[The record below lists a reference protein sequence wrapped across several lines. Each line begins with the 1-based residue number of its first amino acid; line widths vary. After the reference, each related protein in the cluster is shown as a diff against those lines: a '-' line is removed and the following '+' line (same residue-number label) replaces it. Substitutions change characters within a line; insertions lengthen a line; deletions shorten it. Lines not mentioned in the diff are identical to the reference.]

1 MIDFIVGFFAVI
13 FFLAFYLYIG
23 YWFLDL
29 KTLPAEHWVSRS
41 ANHVR
46 SFFGDIW
53 APMRWKTR
61 RLDIRLLL
69 VIDNLVM
76 RLTNIDFVLLS
87 KRLWAGLILFI
98 LKLKKL
104 FFERNEDKRQRN
116 KTAQQ
121 RRSRSV

>member
-1 MIDFIVGFFAVI
+1 MIDFIVGLFAVI
-13 FFLAFYLYIG
+13 IFLAFYAYIG

-41 ANHVR
+41 ANRVG
-46 SFFGDIW
+46 SLFGGIW
-53 APMRWKTR
+53 APMRWKYH

-87 KRLWAGLILFI
+87 KRLWTGLVLFM

-104 FFERNEDKRQRN
+104 FFERNEDKR
-116 KTAQQ
+116 
-121 RRSRSV
+121 

>member
-1 MIDFIVGFFAVI
+1 MMDFIVGIFAVI
-13 FFLAFYLYIG
+13 VFLAFYAYIG

-41 ANHVR
+41 ANRVR

-87 KRLWAGLILFI
+87 KRLWTGVILFI
-98 LKLKKL
+98 SKLKKL
-104 FFERNEDKRQRN
+104 FFERNEDKR
-116 KTAQQ
+116 
-121 RRSRSV
+121 

>member
-1 MIDFIVGFFAVI
+1 MIDFIVGIFAVI
-13 FFLAFYLYIG
+13 GFLAFYAYIG

-29 KTLPAEHWVSRS
+29 KALPAEHWVSR
-41 ANHVR
+41 AADRVG
-46 SFFGDIW
+46 SFFGGIW

-87 KRLWAGLILFI
+87 KRLWTGVILFMS
-98 LKLKKL
+98 KLKKL
-104 FFERNEDKRQRN
+104 FFERNEDKR
-116 KTAQQ
+116 
-121 RRSRSV
+121 

>member
-13 FFLAFYLYIG
+13 FFLAFYAYIG

-41 ANHVR
+41 ANRVR
-46 SFFGDIW
+46 SFFGDVW

-61 RLDIRLLL
+61 RLDVRLLL

-87 KRLWAGLILFI
+87 KRLWAHLVCLYLKMALFV
-98 LKLKKL
+98 LKLKRL
-104 FFERNEDKRQRN
+104 FFEKNENKR
-116 KTAQQ
+116 
-121 RRSRSV
+121 

>member
-1 MIDFIVGFFAVI
+1 MIDFFVNTIATLLFVC
-13 FFLAFYLYIG
+13 FYLAIG

-29 KTLPAEHWVSRS
+29 RTLPEEHWVSRS
-41 ANHVR
+41 ANRVR

-87 KRLWAGLILFI
+87 KRLWTGVILFI
-98 LKLKKL
+98 SKLKRL
-104 FFERNEDKRQRN
+104 FFERNEDKR
-116 KTAQQ
+116 
-121 RRSRSV
+121 

>member
-1 MIDFIVGFFAVI
+1 MIDFIVGIFAVI
-13 FFLAFYLYIG
+13 VFLAFYAYIG

-41 ANHVR
+41 ANRVG
-46 SFFGDIW
+46 SFFGDVW

-87 KRLWAGLILFI
+87 KRLWTGLILFI
-98 LKLKKL
+98 SKLKKL
-104 FFERNEDKRQRN
+104 FFERNEDKR
-116 KTAQQ
+116 
-121 RRSRSV
+121 

>member
-41 ANHVR
+41 ANCVR
-46 SFFGDIW
+46 SFFGGVW
-53 APMRWKTR
+53 APMRYKTR

-69 VIDNLVM
+69 VIDNLVI

-87 KRLWAGLILFI
+87 KKLWAGLILFI

-104 FFERNEDKRQRN
+104 FFERNEDKR
-116 KTAQQ
+116 
-121 RRSRSV
+121 

>member
-1 MIDFIVGFFAVI
+1 MIDFFVNTIATLLFVC
-13 FFLAFYLYIG
+13 FYLAIG

-29 KTLPAEHWVSRS
+29 RTLPEEHWVSRS
-41 ANHVR
+41 ANQVR
-46 SFFGDIW
+46 GFFGAVW
-53 APMRWKTR
+53 EPMRFKSR

-87 KRLWAGLILFI
+87 KKLWAGLVLFM

-104 FFERNEDKRQRN
+104 FFERNEDKR
-116 KTAQQ
+116 
-121 RRSRSV
+121 

>member
-1 MIDFIVGFFAVI
+1 MIDFILGIFAVI
-13 FFLAFYLYIG
+13 IFLAFYAYIG

-41 ANHVR
+41 ANRVG
-46 SFFGDIW
+46 SFFGDVW

-87 KRLWAGLILFI
+87 KRLWTGLVLFM

-104 FFERNEDKRQRN
+104 FFERNEDKR
-116 KTAQQ
+116 
-121 RRSRSV
+121 

>member
-13 FFLAFYLYIG
+13 VFLAFYANIG

-41 ANHVR
+41 ANRVG
-46 SFFGDIW
+46 SFFGDVW

-87 KRLWAGLILFI
+87 KRLWTGLILFI
-98 LKLKKL
+98 SKLKKL
-104 FFERNEDKRQRN
+104 FFERNEDKR
-116 KTAQQ
+116 
-121 RRSRSV
+121 

>member
-13 FFLAFYLYIG
+13 VFLAFYLYIG

-41 ANHVR
+41 ANRVR

-53 APMRWKTR
+53 APMRYKTR

-69 VIDNLVM
+69 VIDNLVI
-76 RLTNIDFVLLS
+76 RLTNVDFVLLS
-87 KRLWAGLILFI
+87 KKLWTGVILFI
-98 LKLKKL
+98 SKLKKL
-104 FFERNEDKRQRN
+104 FFERNEDKR
-116 KTAQQ
+116 
-121 RRSRSV
+121 

>member
-13 FFLAFYLYIG
+13 VFLAFYLYIG

-41 ANHVR
+41 ANRVR

-53 APMRWKTR
+53 APMRLKTR

-87 KRLWAGLILFI
+87 KKLWTGLILFI

-104 FFERNEDKRQRN
+104 FFERNEDKR
-116 KTAQQ
+116 
-121 RRSRSV
+121 

>member
-1 MIDFIVGFFAVI
+1 MIDFIVGLFAVI
-13 FFLAFYLYIG
+13 VFLAFYAYIG

-29 KTLPAEHWVSRS
+29 KTLPAEHWISRS
-41 ANHVR
+41 ANRVG

-87 KRLWAGLILFI
+87 KRLWTGVILFI
-98 LKLKKL
+98 SKLKKL
-104 FFERNEDKRQRN
+104 FFERNEDKR
-116 KTAQQ
+116 
-121 RRSRSV
+121 

>member
-1 MIDFIVGFFAVI
+1 MIDFILGIFAVI
-13 FFLAFYLYIG
+13 GFLAFYAYIG

-29 KTLPAEHWVSRS
+29 KALPAEHWVSR
-41 ANHVR
+41 AADRVG
-46 SFFGDIW
+46 SFFGGIW

-87 KRLWAGLILFI
+87 KRLWTGVILFMS
-98 LKLKKL
+98 KLKKL
-104 FFERNEDKRQRN
+104 FFERNEDKR
-116 KTAQQ
+116 
-121 RRSRSV
+121 

>member
-13 FFLAFYLYIG
+13 VFLAFYAYIG

-41 ANHVR
+41 ANRVR
-46 SFFGDIW
+46 SFFGGVW
-53 APMRWKTR
+53 APMRYKTR

-69 VIDNLVM
+69 VIDNLVI

-87 KRLWAGLILFI
+87 KKLWAGLILFI
-98 LKLKKL
+98 LKLKRL
-104 FFERNEDKRQRN
+104 FFERNEDKR
-116 KTAQQ
+116 
-121 RRSRSV
+121 

>member
-1 MIDFIVGFFAVI
+1 MIDFIVGLFAVI
-13 FFLAFYLYIG
+13 VFLAFYAYIG

-29 KTLPAEHWVSRS
+29 RTLPAEHWVSRS
-41 ANHVR
+41 ANRVR

-87 KRLWAGLILFI
+87 KRLWTGVILFI
-98 LKLKKL
+98 SKLKKL
-104 FFERNEDKRQRN
+104 FFERNEDKR
-116 KTAQQ
+116 
-121 RRSRSV
+121 

>member
-1 MIDFIVGFFAVI
+1 MIDFIVGIFAVI
-13 FFLAFYLYIG
+13 VFLAFYAYIG

-87 KRLWAGLILFI
+87 KRLWTGLVLFM

-104 FFERNEDKRQRN
+104 FFERNEDKR
-116 KTAQQ
+116 
-121 RRSRSV
+121 

>member
-1 MIDFIVGFFAVI
+1 MIIDFFVNTIATLLFVC
-13 FFLAFYLYIG
+13 FYLAIG

-29 KTLPAEHWVSRS
+29 RTLPEEHWVSRS
-41 ANHVR
+41 ANQVKG
-46 SFFGDIW
+46 FFGAVW
-53 APMRWKTR
+53 EPMRFKSR

-87 KRLWAGLILFI
+87 KRLWTGLVLFM

-104 FFERNEDKRQRN
+104 FFERNEDKR
-116 KTAQQ
+116 
-121 RRSRSV
+121 

>member
-13 FFLAFYLYIG
+13 FFLAFYAYIG

-41 ANHVR
+41 ANRVR
-46 SFFGDIW
+46 SFFGDVW

-61 RLDIRLLL
+61 RLDVRLLL
-69 VIDNLVM
+69 VIDNLVI

-87 KRLWAGLILFI
+87 KRLWAHLVCLYLKMALFV
-98 LKLKKL
+98 LKLKRL
-104 FFERNEDKRQRN
+104 FFERNENKR
-116 KTAQQ
+116 
-121 RRSRSV
+121 

>member
-1 MIDFIVGFFAVI
+1 MIDFVVGFFAVI
-13 FFLAFYLYIG
+13 IFLAFYAYIG

-41 ANHVR
+41 ANRVG
-46 SFFGDIW
+46 SFFGDVW

-104 FFERNEDKRQRN
+104 FFERNEDKR
-116 KTAQQ
+116 
-121 RRSRSV
+121 

>member
-41 ANHVR
+41 ANRVR

-53 APMRWKTR
+53 APMRSKTR
-61 RLDIRLLL
+61 RLDVRLLL

-87 KRLWAGLILFI
+87 KRLWTGLVLFM

-104 FFERNEDKRQRN
+104 FFERNEDKR
-116 KTAQQ
+116 
-121 RRSRSV
+121 